1 MLVTAGCPR
10 KIWYNGVC
18 GKEVEESP
26 GDDHAVVDVEE
37 THHRHRG
44 NSNTWTQQLFFFSSS
59 FFSEY
64 FHYCWFFIHLWASDT
79 VVPLESSLQNQGT
92 VQWPPECVLSQCIMV
107 CCFYCF
113 YSFVVFVV
121 LLFCCF
127 VQTLSMFCSFVV
139 LKSVYVLLLAT
150 SWKNIGIPQ
159 KVMAVK

>member
-44 NSNTWTQQLFFFSSS
+44 NSNTWTQQLFFSSTS

-113 YSFVVFVV
+113 VVFVV
-121 LLFCCF
+121 LSKLCLCF
-127 VQTLSMFCSFVV
+127 VVLLFWSLSMFCCWQPPG
-139 LKSVYVLLLAT
+139 K
-150 SWKNIGIPQ
+150 I
-159 KVMAVK
+159 